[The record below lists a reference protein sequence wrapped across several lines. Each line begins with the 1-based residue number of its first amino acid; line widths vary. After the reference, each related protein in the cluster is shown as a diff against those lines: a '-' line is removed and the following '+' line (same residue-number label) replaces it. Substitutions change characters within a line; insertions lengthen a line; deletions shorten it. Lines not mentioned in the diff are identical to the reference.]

1 MLNFTYT
8 IENHPDGKCFIGIC
22 HFFNYNFS
30 MDIKQCNLYS
40 YLLIFHNSLSE
51 NINSTTIKYLELWGN
66 VESDGKWNGLVR
78 LAKDGTVDFV
88 MCDLMHTYSRSQV
101 KIYTATR
108 I

>member
-1 MLNFTYT
+1 MVSFYWNL
-8 IENHPDGKCFIGIC
+8 P
-22 HFFNYNFS
+22 FFNLFH
-30 MDIKQCNLYS
+30 
-40 YLLIFHNSLSE
+40 LIFLNSLFE

-101 KIYTATR
+101 NIYTATR
-108 I
+108 VSNLFDPY